1 MKTYIIGEIGQN
13 HNGSVELAKVIIDL
27 ASRDIK
33 DEVFGGTLNGMD
45 AVKLT
50 KRDLNQELSASQ
62 MSRVY
67 DNHNS
72 FGRTYGEHRSALELT
87 DQEHFEVF
95 KYAKEKGHALVG
107 IELADPSDLNT
118 LMESMIK
125 HRFLKTNLNDDP
137 PLFELL
143 F

>member
-1 MKTYIIGEIGQN
+1 MELTKT
-13 HNGSVELAKVIIDL
+13 IIDL
-27 ASRDIK
+27 AKEYK

-50 KRDLNQELSASQ
+50 KEDLNQELSASQ

-87 DQEHFEVF
+87 DQEHFEV
-95 KYAKEKGHALVG
+95 
-107 IELADPSDLNT
+107 LN
-118 LMESMIK
+118 MPK
-125 HRFLKTNLNDDP
+125 KKD
-137 PLFELL
+137 
-143 F
+143 

>member
-72 FGRTYGEHRSALELT
+72 FGRTYGEH
-87 DQEHFEVF
+87 
-95 KYAKEKGHALVG
+95 
-107 IELADPSDLNT
+107 DL
-118 LMESMIK
+118 
-125 HRFLKTNLNDDP
+125 H
-137 PLFELL
+137 
-143 F
+143 

>member
-27 ASRDIK
+27 ASRDIN

-62 MSRVY
+62 MSRV
-67 DNHNS
+67 
-72 FGRTYGEHRSALELT
+72 
-87 DQEHFEVF
+87 
-95 KYAKEKGHALVG
+95 
-107 IELADPSDLNT
+107 
-118 LMESMIK
+118 
-125 HRFLKTNLNDDP
+125 
-137 PLFELL
+137 
-143 F
+143 